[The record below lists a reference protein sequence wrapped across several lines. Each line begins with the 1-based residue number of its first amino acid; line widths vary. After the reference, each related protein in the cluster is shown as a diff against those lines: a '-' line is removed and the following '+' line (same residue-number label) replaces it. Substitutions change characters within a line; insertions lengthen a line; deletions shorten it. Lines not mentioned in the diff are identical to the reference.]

1 MKDNNKQINY
11 VSLHHSLILICMSI
25 ILLEEIKIL
34 IVVIKL
40 YEVKYFSNNY
50 NNIFSTFPFKE
61 EKHLLPVFCLS
72 VSKVT

>member
-25 ILLEEIKIL
+25 ILVEEIKIL

-50 NNIFSTFPFKE
+50 NNIFSTFPFNE